1 MYFCEPMISKAP
13 IYGARQ
19 SWIVKHLIQCKIPM
33 LLCYNSV
40 EYKESALIVFL
51 IPYIIFKKQL

>member
-1 MYFCEPMISKAP
+1 MISKAP

-19 SWIVKHLIQCKIPM
+19 LCIVKHIIQCKIPM
-33 LLCYNSV
+33 LLCYNLT